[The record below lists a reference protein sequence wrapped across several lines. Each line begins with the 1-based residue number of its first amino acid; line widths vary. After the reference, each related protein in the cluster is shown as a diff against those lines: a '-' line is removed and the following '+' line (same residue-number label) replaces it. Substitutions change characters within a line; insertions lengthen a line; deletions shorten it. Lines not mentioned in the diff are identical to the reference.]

1 MERITFEEMWVKLEK
16 YLKVDNALEQGFSN
30 GKFTKVL
37 ASRAKHVVGI
47 DIDPNFMKI
56 ATENLKEYNNVEL
69 FLMNAKKTTFKDK
82 EFDVLLNTS
91 FHEFDLSHGTFSMNL
106 ELKKEILTEMIRL
119 SDTII
124 FIEPTENALT
134 NELFKVFDPSENHG
148 YRIGKS
154 NELIREFMND
164 NNYELIETGLTYN
177 DDKFRSQEE
186 LEEEMLD
193 WWADI
198 KVPANEK
205 EKKAMIAQIDA
216 ILEKAGVL
224 KDLHVIEELRY
235 NVYKRKS
242 EI

>member
-1 MERITFEEMWVKLEK
+1 
-16 YLKVDNALEQGFSN
+16 
-30 GKFTKVL
+30 
-37 ASRAKHVVGI
+37 
-47 DIDPNFMKI
+47 
-56 ATENLKEYNNVEL
+56 
-69 FLMNAKKTTFKDK
+69 
-82 EFDVLLNTS
+82 
-91 FHEFDLSHGTFSMNL
+91 
-106 ELKKEILTEMIRL
+106 
-119 SDTII
+119 
-124 FIEPTENALT
+124 
-134 NELFKVFDPSENHG
+134 
-148 YRIGKS
+148 
-154 NELIREFMND
+154 MND